1 MNKLSN
7 YRSSAATEPIFRV
20 FIIITF
26 LFLQVERRA
35 NTGLAKKVKNLAQH
49 VKKAKQTKEEI
60 EKLVEEVFG
69 KLESIYTENIEPFQ
83 DNLKNVEQK
92 LQLSYDLSKK
102 SNVINPSLQAVDAAV
117 AAMTDFTGVAEK
129 VVGPLEGTVLDV
141 FSKTSEFTDVFDDKL
156 KGYGEKLQKISD
168 EVNGF
173 LDKIISFLNSVQ
185 LRQKGLDIRK
195 YKPWDQYSYCSK
207 DVCLRLLRRSSTLYL
222 KTVFLW
228 KYPHLDD
235 LSSYSQT
242 GKWLIPGLFDD
253 YKVRSIAS
261 LSKNEMILGMRGVA
275 SNTDKASLLVIIDMT
290 SSNSQIVKI
299 IQLQEN
305 NQPFTGD
312 MGGVAVIKDTYIW
325 MSSGDSLYAVKLSD
339 VRNSMST
346 SGRPSTINIATKKSL
361 SHSATSISYDSQE
374 SRIWVVD
381 SGSYKVHSYDVSPF
395 ADVMSQKDTL
405 ETGQHTRG
413 FAIVRQFD
421 VKYAA
426 VAKCALVAGY
436 QCKVEFHKVD
446 TGVLDKSTLHR
457 VMRTP
462 TGLEAI
468 QAVDSE
474 HLVTA
479 FSSGTFS
486 EKDKVERIAG
496 DFEDR
501 FFKFKLPILST
512 GFDVTENCIYLKVG
526 GHFIIPAK
534 RLFPLG
540 ELRCGVRRK
549 RSALEKALEADVY
562 TKDLEKH
569 KRIRRQTTENVPC
582 SRNFEGRPMKGLYFV
597 FIYCIYENLHRSI
610 ILKCILFHLSFTSN
624 FP

>member
-1 MNKLSN
+1 MFS
-7 YRSSAATEPIFRV
+7 Y
-20 FIIITF
+20 
-26 LFLQVERRA
+26 LFQLEKGSV
-35 NTGLAKKVKNLAQH
+35 TDLTKVKNLALH
-49 VKKAKQTKEEI
+49 IRKAKETKEEI

-69 KLESIYTENIEPFQ
+69 KLKSIHGENIEPFQ
-83 DNLKNVEQK
+83 DNLKGVEQK

-102 SNVINPSLQAVDAAV
+102 SDVIKPSLQAVDTVV
-117 AAMTDFTGVAEK
+117 AAMTDFTRVAQN

-141 FSKTSEFTDVFDDKL
+141 LSKTSDFTHVFDNKL
-156 KGYGEKLQKISD
+156 KDYGDKVKNVSD

-207 DVCLRLLRRSSTLYL
+207 EVCLRLLRRSSKLYL

-235 LSSYSQT
+235 LSSYPQT
-242 GKWLIPGLFDD
+242 GKWLVPGLFDD
-253 YKVRSIAS
+253 YKVRGIAS
-261 LSKNEMILGMRGVA
+261 LSKNEMVLGMRGVA
-275 SNTDKASLLVIIDMT
+275 SNTDKASLLVIVDIT
-290 SSNSQIVKI
+290 SPDSQIVKI
-299 IQLQEN
+299 IQLQQN

-312 MGGVAVIKDTYIW
+312 MGGVAVVKNTFIW
-325 MSSGDSLYAVKLSD
+325 MTSDDSLYAVKLSD

-346 SGRPSTINIATKKSL
+346 SGPSTINIAKTKSL
-361 SHSATSISYDSQE
+361 SHQATSISYDSQDG
-374 SRIWVVD
+374 RIWVLD
-381 SGSYKVHSYDVSPF
+381 SGNHKIYSYDVSPF

-413 FAIVRQFD
+413 FAIVRQFG
-421 VKYAA
+421 VKYGA
-426 VAKCALVAGY
+426 VAKCALVAGF
-436 QCKVEFHKVD
+436 QCKIEFYKVD

-457 VMRTP
+457 VMRIP

-468 QAVDSE
+468 QTVDSE
-474 HLVTA
+474 HIVTA

-501 FFKFKLPILST
+501 FFKLKAPILST
-512 GFDVTENCIYLKVG
+512 GFEITENCIFLKIG
-526 GHFIIPAK
+526 GQLIIPAK

-549 RSALEKALEADVY
+549 RSAIEKALETDVY
-562 TKDLEKH
+562 TKDLERH
-569 KRIRRQTTENVPC
+569 KRIRRQTTESVPC
-582 SRNFEGRPMKGLYFV
+582 SWNLEGIPVKGLYLCYVTLFK
-597 FIYCIYENLHRSI
+597 FIRTHASLAWV
-610 ILKCILFHLSFTSN
+610 
-624 FP
+624 

>member
-1 MNKLSN
+1 MFS
-7 YRSSAATEPIFRV
+7 Y
-20 FIIITF
+20 
-26 LFLQVERRA
+26 LFQLEKGSV
-35 NTGLAKKVKNLAQH
+35 TDLTKVKNLALH
-49 VKKAKQTKEEI
+49 IRKAKETKEEI

-69 KLESIYTENIEPFQ
+69 KLKSIHSENIEPFQ
-83 DNLKNVEQK
+83 DNLKGVEQK

-102 SNVINPSLQAVDAAV
+102 SDVINPSLQAVDTVV
-117 AAMTDFTGVAEK
+117 AAMTDFTRVAQN

-141 FSKTSEFTDVFDDKL
+141 LSKTSDFTHVFDNKL
-156 KGYGEKLQKISD
+156 KDYGDKVKNVSD

-207 DVCLRLLRRSSTLYL
+207 EVCLRLLRRSSKLYL

-235 LSSYSQT
+235 LSSYPQT
-242 GKWLIPGLFDD
+242 GKWLVPGLFDD
-253 YKVRSIAS
+253 YKVRGIAS
-261 LSKNEMILGMRGVA
+261 LSKNEMVLGMRGVA
-275 SNTDKASLLVIIDMT
+275 SNTDKASLLVIVDIT
-290 SSNSQIVKI
+290 SPDSQIVRI
-299 IQLQEN
+299 IQLQQN

-312 MGGVAVIKDTYIW
+312 MGGVAVVKNTFIW
-325 MSSGDSLYAVKLSD
+325 MTSDDSLYAVKLSD

-346 SGRPSTINIATKKSL
+346 SGPSTINIAKTKSL
-361 SHSATSISYDSQE
+361 SHQATSISYDSQDG
-374 SRIWVVD
+374 RIWVLD
-381 SGSYKVHSYDVSPF
+381 SGNHKIYSYDVSPF

-413 FAIVRQFD
+413 FAIVRQFG
-421 VKYAA
+421 VKYGA
-426 VAKCALVAGY
+426 VAKCALVAGF
-436 QCKVEFHKVD
+436 QCKIEFYKVD
-446 TGVLDKSTLHR
+446 TSVLDKSTLHR

-468 QAVDSE
+468 QTVDSE
-474 HLVTA
+474 HIVTA

-501 FFKFKLPILST
+501 FFKLKAPILST
-512 GFDVTENCIYLKVG
+512 GFEITENCIFLKIG
-526 GHFIIPAK
+526 GQLIIPAK

-549 RSALEKALEADVY
+549 RSAIEKALETDVY
-562 TKDLEKH
+562 TKDLERH
-569 KRIRRQTTENVPC
+569 KRIRRQTTESVPC
-582 SRNFEGRPMKGLYFV
+582 SWNLEGIPVKGLYLCYVTLFK
-597 FIYCIYENLHRSI
+597 FIRTHASLAWV
-610 ILKCILFHLSFTSN
+610 
-624 FP
+624 